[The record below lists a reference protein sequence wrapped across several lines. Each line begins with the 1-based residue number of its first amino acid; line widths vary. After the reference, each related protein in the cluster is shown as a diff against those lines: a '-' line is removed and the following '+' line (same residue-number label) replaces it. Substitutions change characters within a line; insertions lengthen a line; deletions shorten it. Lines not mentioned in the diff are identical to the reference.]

1 MTSLFST
8 DIILARSF
16 LTSYDAGLYSALAL
30 LGKIIFFLSGPIGM
44 VMFPLISEYK
54 AKEQNYRKIFLQ
66 SLVIV
71 AMVSMLMTVIYFI
84 APKFIVQMLY
94 GTDYLK
100 AASSLG
106 LFAVFLS
113 LYSLSSIFVNYY
125 LSIKKI
131 IAAGFPLLAAIL
143 QIILIFLFHQNIG
156 QIVYVSI
163 MVIGLLL
170 ALLMLYY
177 WKNERK

>member
-1 MTSLFST
+1 
-8 DIILARSF
+8 
-16 LTSYDAGLYSALAL
+16 
-30 LGKIIFFLSGPIGM
+30 
-44 VMFPLISEYK
+44 
-54 AKEQNYRKIFLQ
+54 
-66 SLVIV
+66 
-71 AMVSMLMTVIYFI
+71 
-84 APKFIVQMLY
+84 
-94 GTDYLK
+94 
-100 AASSLG
+100 
-106 LFAVFLS
+106 
-113 LYSLSSIFVNYY
+113 VNYY

-131 IAAGFPLLAAIL
+131 IAAVFPLLAAIL